1 MSAPGRSQ
9 ALSLRAGALVLAVG
23 AMLPATAAR
32 AAAGDFPTRPVRFI
46 VPFTPGGASDIQARV
61 IGQALAPTYGQNILI
76 DNRPGGGTSLATEIA
91 MRTPPDGHTWLFVTT
106 AFVIG
111 PALRK
116 VGYDPVR
123 DFAPL
128 IWLGAS
134 PNMLIANPSFPVSGI
149 QDIVR
154 LAKAKPGTITYA
166 TAGAGTASHVSIEM
180 LQTMTGIKLT
190 HVPYKGISQ
199 AMIDLM
205 SGQVNLLVTAPIAAL
220 PVVKQGKARA
230 ISVGGAKR
238 TAVAPD
244 VPTVAEQGVPGYEA
258 SAFQGIVLVAGTP
271 RALVERIHRDIDTVA
286 RSPAVRDRLA
296 EDGSD
301 YIGGTPEVFAN
312 HIRAEVAKWAKVVRD
327 SGARAD

>member
-1 MSAPGRSQ
+1 MKRNGPPGILHT
-9 ALSLRAGALVLAVG
+9 A
-23 AMLPATAAR
+23 AMLLPLATGAATMPAAH
-32 AAAGDFPTRPVRFI
+32 AAATDFPTRPVRFI
-46 VPFTPGGASDIQARV
+46 VPFTPGGASDIQARI
-61 IGQALAPTYGQNILI
+61 IGQALAPSYGQNILI
-76 DNRPGGGTSLATEIA
+76 DNRPGGGTSLATELA
-91 MRTPPDGHTWLFVTT
+91 LRTPPDGHTWLFVTT

-134 PNMLIANPSFPVSGI
+134 PNMLIANPSFPASGI

-154 LAKAKPGTITYA
+154 LAKAKPGFITYA

-220 PVVKQGKARA
+220 PVVKQGKAKA

-271 RALVERIHRDIDTVA
+271 RPLLERIHRDIDTIA
-286 RSPAVRDRLA
+286 RTPAVRDRLA

-301 YIGGTPEVFAN
+301 YVGGSPEVFAK
-312 HIRAEVAKWAKVVRD
+312 HIRAEVAKWAKVVRE

>member
-1 MSAPGRSQ
+1 M
-9 ALSLRAGALVLAVG
+9 LVFAGSGAV
-23 AMLPATAAR
+23 PSVQ
-32 AAAGDFPTRPVRFI
+32 AAGGEFPTRPVRFI

-61 IGQALAPTYGQNILI
+61 IGQALAPGYGQNILI
-76 DNRPGGGTSLATEIA
+76 DNRPGAGTALATEIA

-134 PNMLIANPSFPVSGI
+134 PNMLIAHPAFPASGI
-149 QDIVR
+149 QDLLR
-154 LAKAKPGTITYA
+154 LAKARPGTITYA

-180 LQTMTGIKLT
+180 LQTMTGVKLL

-220 PVVKQGKARA
+220 PVVKQGKAKA
-230 ISVGGAKR
+230 LSVGGAKR

-244 VPTVAEQGVPGYEA
+244 VPTIAEQGVPGYEA

-271 RALVERIHRDIDTVA
+271 RALVERINRDIDAVA
-286 RSPAVRDRLA
+286 RTPAVRDRLA

-301 YIGGTPEVFAN
+301 YIGGPPEAFAK
-312 HIRAEVAKWAKVVRD
+312 HIRAEVAKWTRVVRE